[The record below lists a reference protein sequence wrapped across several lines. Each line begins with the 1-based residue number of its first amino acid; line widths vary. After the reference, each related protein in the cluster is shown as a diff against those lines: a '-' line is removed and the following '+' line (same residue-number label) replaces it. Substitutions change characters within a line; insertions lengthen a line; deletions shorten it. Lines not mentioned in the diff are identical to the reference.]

1 MALINVVTYQSNDT
15 NFVWR
20 FPSDDL
26 RIGTQLVVNTAQT
39 AFFVKGGVI
48 HDQFPPGTYTISTQN
63 IPLLNKVLNIPFGG
77 ESPFKAEVWYVNLI
91 NKLDCKWGTI
101 TPIQLEDPKYG
112 IVVPIRAYGQYGIKI
127 CRPKFFLQSLVGNMA
142 SYESDKIME
151 YFKGKIISSLTS
163 LISQKIALEN
173 ISILEINAH
182 LDSLSS
188 YCQEKLDFKNY
199 GIDIVNFY
207 FMSINIPEN
216 DESIKRLKE
225 AKDLAARIKI
235 MGRDVYQMD
244 KSFDVLGKAAQNEG
258 MTSNFVGA
266 GVGMGVGM
274 GMGNQFGNMASSIN
288 TNPQQSAPPPPPIVN
303 YFIYVNE
310 QQSGPYTM
318 NELTKFAIEGK
329 INRNSHVWKQG
340 MPNWE
345 ILDNMPELKSI
356 VNMVPPTPPTK

>member
-1 MALINVVTYQSNDT
+1 MALINVVKYQSNDT
-15 NFVWR
+15 EFVWK
-20 FPSDDL
+20 FPSDNL
-26 RIGTQLVVNTAQT
+26 RIGTQLIVNTAQT

-48 HDQFPPGTYTISTQN
+48 HDQFPPGTYTITTQN
-63 IPLLNKVLNIPFGG
+63 IPLLNKIINIPFGRKT
-77 ESPFKAEVWYVNLI
+77 PFNAEIWFVNLI

-127 CRPKFFLQSLVGNMA
+127 CRPKFFLQTLVGNMA
-142 SYESDKIME
+142 SYSTDKVME

-163 LISQKIALEN
+163 LISQKMVLEN
-173 ISILEINAH
+173 MSVLDINAH

-188 YCQEKLDFKNY
+188 FCQEKLDFKNF

-216 DESIKRLKE
+216 DESIKRLKD

-258 MTSNFVGA
+258 MQGNFVGA

-274 GMGNQFGNMASSIN
+274 GIGSQFGNMAGTIN
-288 TNPQQSAPPPPPIVN
+288 TNPQPVMPPPPPVTN
-303 YFIYVNE
+303 YFIYVNG
-310 QQSGPYTM
+310 QQSGPHTI
-318 NELTKFAIEGK
+318 NELSSLALEGK
-329 INRNSHVWKQG
+329 VNCNSHVWKQG
-340 MPNWE
+340 MSNWE
-345 ILDNMPELKSI
+345 TIKNMPELVSI
-356 VNMVPPTPPTK
+356 INMTPPPPPM